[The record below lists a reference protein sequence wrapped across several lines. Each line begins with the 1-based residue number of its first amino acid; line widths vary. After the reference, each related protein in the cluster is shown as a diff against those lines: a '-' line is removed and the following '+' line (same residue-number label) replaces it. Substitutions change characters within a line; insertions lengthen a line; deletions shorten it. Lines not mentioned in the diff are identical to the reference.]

1 MATVYGRIW
10 DCHFTLAMHY
20 NGIWEV
26 QFLRWHF
33 MIMGF
38 GIAALPWQLV
48 KMNSGV
54 AVFLLRQFFIMKL
67 GIAVLPW

>member
-1 MATVYGRIW
+1 
-10 DCHFTLAMHY
+10 MHY

-26 QFLRWHF
+26 QFLRWQF

-54 AVFLLRQFFIMKL
+54 AVFLPRQFFIMKL